1 MSMPTLPTYHR
12 QRFLILLLHGAGGAL
27 KRTDLQQLVF
37 LAQEDSAVDYY
48 RFVPGDAGCYS
59 FHLQSDLEV
68 LENEGWLTHDDA
80 SVRLAH
86 PPEDDLA
93 AEHAGVAETF
103 MEEHSGRAGRALRR
117 AVYAVD
123 SYYALRDDAADDL
136 LKGTARVKLQ
146 KARKQCSLKSTILY
160 TLGYEGR
167 EFEDFAN
174 QLLQKDIR
182 LVCDVRNNPNS
193 RKFGF
198 SRKALD
204 TFLPQLGI
212 AYAHLPELGIEQEKR
227 KDLETDAEYQRLFQA
242 YEKTLPDRKEAL
254 DQVEALLKEHDRIAL
269 TCYEAEPE
277 RCHRHCISGYLEKE
291 RGVTVTHL

>member
-1 MSMPTLPTYHR
+1 MSNPTLPTYHR
-12 QRFLILLLHGAGGAL
+12 QRFLLLLIQGAGGTV
-27 KRTDLQQLVF
+27 KSNDLQQLAF
-37 LAQEDSAVDYY
+37 LAQQDTSADYY
-48 RFVPGDAGCYS
+48 GFVPGDNGCYS

-68 LENEGWLTHDDA
+68 LEKEGWIALDDGSA
-80 SVRLAH
+80 KLRH
-86 PPEDDLA
+86 TPKDDLEYEYAEETA
-93 AEHAGVAETF
+93 AF
-103 MEEHSGRAGRALRR
+103 MVDHGTRKGKALRR
-117 AVYAVD
+117 AVYDVD
-123 SYYALRDDAADDL
+123 PYYALRDDDAENL
-136 LKGTARVKLQ
+136 LQGTARTALRKL
-146 KARKQCSLKSTILY
+146 RKKYALKDTILY
-160 TLGYEGR
+160 TLGYEGK

-204 TFLPQLGI
+204 
-212 AYAHLPELGIEQEKR
+212 AHLPELGIAYVHQPELGIQQDKR
-227 KDLETDAEYQRLFQA
+227 KGLKTDAEYQRLFKD

-254 DQVEALLKEHDRIAL
+254 DQVEALLREHDRIAL

-277 RCHRHCISGYLEKE
+277 RCHRHCISDYLDNE